1 MRVVV
6 TASGERSGSA
16 REALVSELVARAE
29 AAAVAGGVLVKDRPQ
44 VLTVDSK
51 SCATDVV
58 TQMDRRCE
66 ELLVSM
72 LLDGRPDDAV
82 LGEEGADR
90 VGTSGVRWVI
100 DPIDGTVNYL
110 YGLPYWAVCVGIEL
124 DGEPVAGVVHLP
136 EFGETY
142 VAWAGHGAWLR
153 VAGGERQ
160 LQVNQVQDMSLALVA
175 TGFGYSVSR
184 RESQAAV
191 VRHVVPK
198 VRDIRRQGSAA
209 VDLCWLAAG
218 RVDAYY
224 ERGLHPWDL
233 CAAGVVA
240 REAGAVVG
248 GQNGAPPGED
258 LVIAAN
264 PVLFAQLDALLTGLN
279 AAGDGTD

>member
-1 MRVVV
+1 MSLRHHVE
-6 TASGERSGSA
+6 GLPRDDFI
-16 REALVSELVARAE
+16 RALVDRAQ
-29 AAAVAGGVLVKDRPQ
+29 AAAAAAGELARNRPEVLE
-44 VLTVDSK
+44 VDSK

-58 TQMDRRCE
+58 TQMDRQCE
-66 ELLVSM
+66 QLLVSR
-72 LLDGRPDDAV
+72 LLDGRPDDGV
-82 LGEEGADR
+82 LGEEGTDR

-124 DGEPVAGVVHLP
+124 DGDAVGGVVNIP
-136 EFGETY
+136 MFEEVY
-142 VAWAGHGAWLR
+142 VARKGHGAWCR
-153 VAGGERQ
+153 TAAGERR
-160 LQVNQVQDMSLALVA
+160 LSVNPEQELSLALIA
-175 TGFGYSVSR
+175 TGFGYAVSR
-184 RESQAAV
+184 RDAQAAV
-191 VRHVVPK
+191 VREVVPK

-218 RVDAYY
+218 RVDGYY

-248 GQNGAPPGED
+248 GQDGAPAGED

-264 PVLFAQLDALLTGLN
+264 PVLFARLDSLLTSLN
-279 AAGDGTD
+279 AAGYVRD